1 MSKVRGVKD
10 MNKGQRGKKYLIKK
24 FLMITLASVVYGAG
38 ISLLIDP
45 NDLAP
50 GGVSGLSVVL
60 NRIIP
65 LETGTIY
72 LLINIPIMLL
82 GIWKFGFRFIISTSW
97 AILMISMSTN
107 FFKPMGALTEQ
118 PILASIF
125 GGVLSAAGIGYV
137 MREGATTGGTDII
150 VKCLKLKKPHLKT
163 GSLFLALDIVIILT
177 GGIVFKNADSV
188 LYSLISVAIT
198 SVVLDMIL
206 YGRDEAKMIFIISNA
221 SEPITARILEELDT
235 GVTHLTGSGA
245 YKKEGKQVI
254 LCAVKKANA
263 YKVEEIV
270 RQEDSNAFMIISNA
284 SEIYGEGYKSYFGER
299 L

>member
-1 MSKVRGVKD
+1 MQSVQ
-10 MNKGQRGKKYLIKK
+10 KGTGYLLKK
-24 FLMITLASVVYGAG
+24 FAVITLASFVYGAA

-50 GGVSGLSVVL
+50 GGISGLSVVL
-60 NRIIP
+60 NRMIP

-82 GIWKFGFRFIISTSW
+82 GIWKFGLKFIISTSW
-97 AILMISMSTN
+97 AILMISVSTN
-107 FFKPMGALTEQ
+107 LFMPLGALTRE
-118 PILASIF
+118 PILAAVF
-125 GGVLSAAGIGYV
+125 GGVFSAVGIGYV
-137 MREGATTGGTDII
+137 MRAGATTGGTDII
-150 VKCLKLKKPHLKT
+150 VKCLKQKKPHMKT
-163 GSLFLALDIVIILT
+163 GTLFLGMDIVIILT

-188 LYSLISVAIT
+188 LYSLISVAIM

-221 SEPITARILEELDT
+221 SETITARMLKELDT
-235 GVTHLTGSGA
+235 GVTHLTGAGA
-245 YKKEGKQVI
+245 YKKEEKQVI
-254 LCAVKKANA
+254 LCAVKKPNA
-263 YKVEEIV
+263 YLVEEIV
-270 RQEDSNAFMIISNA
+270 RQEDSNAFMIIANA